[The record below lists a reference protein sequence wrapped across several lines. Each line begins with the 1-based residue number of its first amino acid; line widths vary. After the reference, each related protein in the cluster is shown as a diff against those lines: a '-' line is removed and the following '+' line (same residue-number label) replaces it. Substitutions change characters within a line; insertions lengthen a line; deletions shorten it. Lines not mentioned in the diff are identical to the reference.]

1 MISAE
6 TLARR
11 LPVHAIIGPD
21 LTVLQ
26 IGSALARVCGE
37 VVGRSFDACF
47 ELVRPTLSVLDAPTL
62 RALGPVFC
70 QINCRSNGLALRAE
84 FLPGDGGCVVMMGSP
99 AVLSGKARWGTPVGS
114 GAPGRAMPRSIT

>member
-6 TLARR
+6 TLAQR

-26 IGSALARVCGE
+26 IGSALARVCGD

-47 ELVRPTLSVLDAPTL
+47 ELVRPTLSVLDAPAL
-62 RALGPVFC
+62 RALINDSDERRLSE
-70 QINCRSNGLALRAE
+70 QIVCEARAQAERLSLPQTRSAIAAALA
-84 FLPGDGGCVVMMGSP
+84 
-99 AVLSGKARWGTPVGS
+99 
-114 GAPGRAMPRSIT
+114 